1 MPYRRVGEAGGSK
14 IFGVEFEDL
23 ARAGDYA

>member
-14 IFGVEFEDL
+14 IFGVELEDL